1 MFNKKSKFEL
11 RKDLDKE
18 SFQRITC
25 SFYRYCAIDNPE
37 GLRNQLYQDLSDLKI
52 LGRVY
57 VAEEGINAQISVPD
71 HKWNSFKDYI
81 NTSSILK
88 GIKLKKAV
96 QEGLSFLK
104 LTIKVKEEIVA
115 YNLPKDTYDMNKV
128 GKHLSAQEFNASID
142 QKDAIVVDIRNY
154 YESEV
159 GKFEGAITP
168 DVDRSKELLPEV
180 AQLLADKKDKKLHL
194 YCTGGIRCEKASSY
208 LLKQG
213 FKEVYQLDGG
223 IVQYAHDIKKENLPS
238 KFIGKNFVFDNRLG
252 EKVTNHIIGKCHQCE
267 HKADSHTNCANDA
280 CHILFIQCDNCK
292 TTYNGCCSED
302 CKDFA
307 QLDIQT
313 QKELRKDVTKTVSS
327 SKLSSKIKP
336 KLYQLFN
343 YWK

>member
-180 AQLLADKKDKKLHL
+180 AQLLADKKDKNFI
-194 YCTGGIRCEKASSY
+194 YTV
-208 LLKQG
+208 QG
-213 FKEVYQLDGG
+213 
-223 IVQYAHDIKKENLPS
+223 
-238 KFIGKNFVFDNRLG
+238 VFDVRKRVLTFKNKDL
-252 EKVTNHIIGKCHQCE
+252 KKYTNLMVE
-267 HKADSHTNCANDA
+267 
-280 CHILFIQCDNCK
+280 
-292 TTYNGCCSED
+292 
-302 CKDFA
+302 
-307 QLDIQT
+307 
-313 QKELRKDVTKTVSS
+313 
-327 SKLSSKIKP
+327 
-336 KLYQLFN
+336 LFN
-343 YWK
+343 MHMILKKRTFHQNL

>member
-71 HKWNSFKDYI
+71 HKWDSFKDYI

-88 GIKLKKAV
+88 GMKLKKAV

-115 YNLPKDTYDMNKV
+115 YNLPRDTYDMNKV

-180 AQLLADKKDKKLHL
+180 AKLLADKKDKKLHL

-213 FKEVYQLDGG
+213 F
-223 IVQYAHDIKKENLPS
+223 
-238 KFIGKNFVFDNRLG
+238 
-252 EKVTNHIIGKCHQCE
+252 
-267 HKADSHTNCANDA
+267 
-280 CHILFIQCDNCK
+280 
-292 TTYNGCCSED
+292 
-302 CKDFA
+302 
-307 QLDIQT
+307 
-313 QKELRKDVTKTVSS
+313 
-327 SKLSSKIKP
+327 
-336 KLYQLFN
+336 
-343 YWK
+343 